1 MDFIK
6 VQKGADGEASYVW
19 IRYSAVENP
28 SASDMVTTPS
38 DYIGIYTGPS
48 STAPQDPNDY
58 EWYKIKGDSIAG
70 PPGEDGKPTYIHIKY
85 SNDGGDTFTDGNGTT
100 PGEYMGVLVD
110 FNEEASDTPSDYVW
124 QFVKGDP
131 GTGYTVYLSNENHS
145 FSADGDG
152 IVQASSIEF
161 KVCAWKDT
169 ELIAAMVTLPENVPT
184 GMTVGIRE
192 NTNGTLAPI
201 ITVAVDETFK
211 TTEGTLEFTVACG
224 DIEVTKIF
232 SYNVIRGGKDG
243 DGVEWSAVTYQV
255 GDTGTTPPTG
265 EWLEEIPEVPTGKYL
280 WTRTIMHYKNGSDL
294 ASYSVSYQGTD
305 GKDGTDGTN
314 GRGIKSVTNYYL
326 AYNSPAGVTTE
337 TEGWTT
343 EMQVVSEEKRY
354 LWNYEETTYTDD
366 SPATITEPAMIGM
379 YSTNGENGRGI
390 ASITEYYL
398 ISELA
403 TGVTVDTPGWTEEV
417 QETTSEKIYLWN
429 YEKITYTDD
438 SEPTVTTP
446 CVIGTKGDP
455 GVGVKSTEITY
466 QIGESGT
473 EIPTGEWTSEIPE
486 TTSGQFLWVRT
497 ITTYTDDSTSI
508 AYSVS
513 KNGEDGSA
521 RQYGIET
528 SSSFILANLG
538 HTAFN
543 PATVTFTPYY
553 QDGEDGVHNGF
564 TCDIELKYSGDGEN
578 WESLGRA
585 TNVSARTLNTSEL
598 WKLNAF
604 TRHVKCLVYSNGAE
618 SPFIETILLV
628 RDSTFETEVLFVKE
642 NNEIFMDGNHL
653 VAYSVSAN
661 KITANNIVGDNGWIN
676 LHEGK
681 FDYGN
686 GKLSW
691 NGTELI
697 VSGHIIATSGQIAGF
712 TITDESLY
720 TRNKSKFDN
729 TSTGVYIG
737 TNGISLGDGF
747 SVDEYGN
754 LTALSGRIA
763 NFTIA
768 ENSLYSNSKSAF
780 SDTSVGVYLGDDGIS
795 LGDSFSVDAN
805 GSMVCSEGYI
815 GGWLINTNGLS
826 YTQTIDGAWTTNGN
840 EDTSGYTKLGTYI
853 YPGKLNMED
862 TDNGQR
868 VAGGTIIWSH
878 VIPYTSDGQEYQLDG
893 KGARTGFILEAD
905 GSFAF
910 GAYHQEMGWIKFHP
924 RAYNREAAGS
934 LVAHCENV
942 EFVVE
947 RILMTPG
954 GYKDASVADA
964 EFIPG
969 KPTGRCALLIESTG
983 RIVYDE
989 TLSSGYIR
997 GLKDKID
1004 TIDAKLSSI
1013 TGEGASGNSFKIT
1026 ANTITLTAND
1036 ALYLKPGGTAPS
1048 SERVLF
1054 IGANGKITYASNIG
1068 TDEIGKLYN
1077 IRENIQTQL
1086 DNTKP
1091 YALYWKDDTKNPPT
1105 FTEKF
1110 YVYKGTSG
1118 YGFCPLE
1125 EETEMHVLGTPTRRW
1140 KELHVLN
1147 GYVSG
1152 NMTVSGYF
1160 VGGITVG
1167 PGGNTKANINVPN
1180 GDIYVNGTGIASKI
1194 NDLEEE
1200 ISNLDIGGNTKVED
1214 LYFGSTQVAR
1224 TYYDSST
1231 GNYGIIPIVTEKYV
1245 LGTPTQRWNRIFT
1258 QEARVYGAITANGTF
1273 TMDGTFVLNDI
1284 DVGAQLNDMLT
1295 KDTADDLYA
1304 AKGDYLTRTTANGL
1318 YATKNHGH
1326 TDLSNRID
1334 DLEDEI
1340 DSIGSGGSSKP
1351 TSLYYTNGTEVVE
1364 TYRDKKTLN
1373 YGLIPIQSAQSVL
1386 GIPSKRWNK
1395 LFLTSSSSIDS
1406 SSDQRLKTMI
1416 SDIDERYEKT
1426 FMGLRPVTYTW
1437 KNTEVD
1443 SKIHCGFIAQ
1453 QVNEMAQKNN
1463 LTMDSFA
1470 FLNHYYFDEEVDGL
1484 RDQWSL
1490 AYSELH
1496 GLEVHM
1502 IQKAIHRIES
1512 LEEENASLKEQIQSI
1527 QEQLNS
1533 LLSN

>member
-1 MDFIK
+1 MIVDAYMDFIK

-691 NGTELI
+691 DGTELI
-697 VSGHIIATSGQIAGF
+697 VSGHIIAESGQIAGF
-712 TITDESLY
+712 TITGESLY

-1068 TDEIGKLYN
+1068 TDEIGKLYG
-1077 IRENIQTQL
+1077 IRSNIQQQIDAIANPT
-1086 DNTKP
+1086 
-1091 YALYWKDDTKNPPT
+1091 ALYGTGLSSQNKPPEDSVF
-1105 FTEKF
+1105 FT
-1110 YVYKGTSG
+1110 YKGTN
-1118 YGFCPLE
+1118 YGFCPSVNELY
-1125 EETEMHVLGTPTRRW
+1125 TLGTPQRRW

-1180 GDIYVNGTGIASKI
+1180 GDIYVNGT
-1194 NDLEEE
+1194 
-1200 ISNLDIGGNTKVED
+1200 
-1214 LYFGSTQVAR
+1214 
-1224 TYYDSST
+1224 
-1231 GNYGIIPIVTEKYV
+1231 
-1245 LGTPTQRWNRIFT
+1245 
-1258 QEARVYGAITANGTF
+1258 
-1273 TMDGTFVLNDI
+1273 FVLNDI

-1318 YATKNHGH
+1318 YAAKNHGH

>member
-1 MDFIK
+1 MIVDAYMDFIK

-681 FDYGN
+681 FNYGN

-712 TITDESLY
+712 TITGESLY

-768 ENSLYSNSKSAF
+768 ENSLYSNSKSTF

-805 GSMVCSEGYI
+805 GSMVCSEGCI

-1068 TDEIGKLYN
+1068 TDEIGKLYG
-1077 IRENIQTQL
+1077 IRSNIQQQIDAIT
-1086 DNTKP
+1086 NPT
-1091 YALYWKDDTKNPPT
+1091 ALYGTGLSSQNKPPEDSVF
-1105 FTEKF
+1105 FT
-1110 YVYKGTSG
+1110 YKGTN
-1118 YGFCPLE
+1118 YGFCPSVNELY
-1125 EETEMHVLGTPTRRW
+1125 TLGTPQRRW

-1180 GDIYVNGTGIASKI
+1180 GDIYVNGT
-1194 NDLEEE
+1194 
-1200 ISNLDIGGNTKVED
+1200 
-1214 LYFGSTQVAR
+1214 
-1224 TYYDSST
+1224 
-1231 GNYGIIPIVTEKYV
+1231 
-1245 LGTPTQRWNRIFT
+1245 
-1258 QEARVYGAITANGTF
+1258 
-1273 TMDGTFVLNDI
+1273 FVLNDI

-1318 YATKNHGH
+1318 YAAKNHGH